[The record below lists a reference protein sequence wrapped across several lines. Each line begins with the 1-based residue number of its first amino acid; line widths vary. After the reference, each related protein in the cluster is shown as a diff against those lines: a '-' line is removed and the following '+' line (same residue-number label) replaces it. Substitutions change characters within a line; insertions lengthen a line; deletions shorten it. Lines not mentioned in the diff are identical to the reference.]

1 MRRKTPPYKI
11 PKIQKLKQSP
21 ILGRSIF
28 VSRLQE
34 IMEKRAKV
42 HADAVVLINKPE
54 QTNETRAQIK
64 AMLADVDVL
73 GEDIA
78 TIQRSDKMAAELAAK
93 TGVIPA
99 EEQRGGVTPAEEY
112 RDAYFDFMQH
122 GRPNGPK
129 NIRGGASAAQIAKL
143 EAAQSAWTNMN
154 EEQRRVVLAKQAA
167 FSSLSA
173 EKRDQQAGTQS
184 ITYTEG
190 NLGGY
195 FVPAGFVY
203 DIEQATKFYANLM
216 DGSSIRI
223 METATGNVLPYPTS
237 NDTNEAWTL
246 LSETTQIVDNGTTPN
261 YPVQGGSAPAANPGN
276 VLASQVTFG
285 AYKGSTG
292 LVRVSLELMQD
303 SAFSLEAF
311 LKEAFAVRLG
321 RGYEYYLTLGSG
333 SNAPLGI
340 IPAIAAS
347 GATAVTAAGS
357 SLNDGVA
364 GNTGANSIGYQDIVN
379 LIHSVD
385 PEYRRGAKFMFHDQT
400 LASLKTRVD
409 KFGRPLWV
417 PSVKDDAPDTLCG
430 YPYVINQSIAQI
442 APSAT
447 TVAFGLWSKFVARKV
462 RDLSIVRLDERFA
475 DYGEVAYVGF
485 SRIDSRLVDAGTH
498 PLNCLIQHS

>member
-1 MRRKTPPYKI
+1 
-11 PKIQKLKQSP
+11 
-21 ILGRSIF
+21 
-28 VSRLQE
+28 VSKLQE

-42 HADAVVLINKPE
+42 HADAVVLINAE
-54 QTNETRAQIK
+54 QTTETRAQVK
-64 AMLADVDVL
+64 AMLADVELL
-73 GEDIA
+73 GQDIA
-78 TIQRSDKMAAELAAK
+78 AIQQSDKQASELAAR
-93 TGVIPA
+93 TGVVA
-99 EEQRGGVTPAEEY
+99 DTENRGAAVTPAEEY
-112 RDAYFDFMQH
+112 RSAYFDFMQN

-129 NIRGGASAAQIAKL
+129 NIRGGASAEQIAKL
-143 EAAQSAWTNMN
+143 DTAKAAWESMSA
-154 EEQRRVVLAKQAA
+154 EQQRSAHVKQAA
-167 FSSLSA
+167 YSRLSA

-237 NDTNEAWTL
+237 NDTNQAWTL
-246 LSETTQIVDNGTTPN
+246 LSETTQIVDNGTSPN
-261 YPVQGGSAPAANPGN
+261 YPTTGSVPSPNPGN

-333 SNAPLGI
+333 VNAPLGI

-347 GATAVTAAGS
+347 GAVAVTAAGS
-357 SLNDGVA
+357 APNDGVA
-364 GNTGANSIGYQDIVN
+364 GNTGANSIGYQDMVN
-379 LIHSVD
+379 LTHSVD
-385 PEYRRGAKFMFHDQT
+385 PTYRRGAKFMFHDQT
-400 LASLKTRVD
+400 LASLQTRVD

-417 PSVKDDAPDTLCG
+417 PSVKEGVPDTICG
-430 YPYVINQSIAQI
+430 YQYVINQSIAQI

-447 TVAFGLWSKFVARKV
+447 TVAFGQWSKFVARKV
-462 RDLSIVRLDERFA
+462 RDLSIARLDERFA

-498 PLNCLIQHS
+498 PLNVLTMHS